1 LHTEL
6 RVLVRSRKADASPA
20 CGTPAAPSRDNG
32 IFNLADLAVKLVK
45 PDAVHD
51 VHAVHDVLAEVHTL
65 SQQRAGDPDALR
77 DLQQLHHWLGRHMPV
92 LKNPPVHM
100 LKTVVQ
106 LASQEPAG
114 SRLLQEAKAELQ
126 KAQTLQQEVI
136 EWANK
141 PAAPLPGVME
151 IREHSESVYA
161 VAVSPDGKWI
171 ASGSGDKTVKVVM
184 VETGRVVHTL
194 EGHR

>member
-1 LHTEL
+1 
-6 RVLVRSRKADASPA
+6 
-20 CGTPAAPSRDNG
+20 
-32 IFNLADLAVKLVK
+32 
-45 PDAVHD
+45 
-51 VHAVHDVLAEVHTL
+51 
-65 SQQRAGDPDALR
+65 
-77 DLQQLHHWLGRHMPV
+77 
-92 LKNPPVHM
+92 
-100 LKTVVQ
+100 
-106 LASQEPAG
+106 
-114 SRLLQEAKAELQ
+114 
-126 KAQTLQQEVI
+126 VI

-161 VAVSPDGKWI
+161 VAVSHDGKWI